1 MFKTFLESLADYFG
15 QIQKDPGTCRGSENL
30 KSSFEKAYWT
40 LSIERY
46 LRAQM
51 ELDNKQTC
59 FEYFHVM
66 GELLS
71 SFLTGSEKLRH
82 AFRDGKK
89 IHDRYYQDSI

>member
-30 KSSFEKAYWT
+30 KSSFEKAYWA
-40 LSIERY
+40 LSIGRY

-59 FEYFHVM
+59 FEYLHAM

-71 SFLTGSEKLRH
+71 NFLNGFDKPKY

-89 IHDRYYQDSI
+89 STTDIIRK